1 MANHSPVLNR
11 FINSDE
17 FAEAIINST
26 KTKSA
31 FNGSYYMVELLPDET
46 WNVFWFRVADD
57 SPVTTG
63 LRLGIPELSTEEFQ
77 ELKEEVGTDDT
88 QKMAEALRISRSL
101 IREGFFIRMKV
112 EVVALH
118 DQF

>member
-1 MANHSPVLNR
+1 MVNYGTVLNR

-26 KTKSA
+26 KTKADSSGK
-31 FNGSYYMVELLPDET
+31 NYMVELLPDET
-46 WNVFWFRVADD
+46 WNLLWFRAADD

-63 LRLGIPELSTEEFQ
+63 VRLGIPQLSPQEFQ

-88 QKMAEALRISRSL
+88 QKMAEALRKKDIVNKKADILRNNL
-101 IREGFFIRMKV
+101 KMADF
-112 EVVALH
+112 
-118 DQF
+118 

>member
-88 QKMAEALRISRSL
+88 QKMAEALRKKDTINKQADILRSRL
-101 IREGFFIRMKV
+101 RF
-112 EVVALH
+112 
-118 DQF
+118 